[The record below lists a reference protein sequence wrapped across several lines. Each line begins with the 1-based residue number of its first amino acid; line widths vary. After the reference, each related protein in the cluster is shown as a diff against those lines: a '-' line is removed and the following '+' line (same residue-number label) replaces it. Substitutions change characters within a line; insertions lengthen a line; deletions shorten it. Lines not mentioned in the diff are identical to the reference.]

1 MMLAATK
8 NDCFEEQRDFIPLD
22 IMNSPS
28 NKLLQ
33 PGKVPSTP
41 PPHVKQHA
49 STFLGALHEEI
60 LNFAAR
66 MTPTELEQGIRY
78 SVLERVQAAAQM
90 EFPECSVAVFGSTFT
105 GLALPMSDIDL
116 LCKGWGGEEPVSHS
130 QMEFFAKTMIKYGI
144 ATEENLDVI
153 STAQVPI
160 VKFKDS
166 RTQISVDVCFNQT
179 TALDTAKLVKAMCK
193 KFGAFLPLA
202 LFLKFYHH
210 SRSLNETF
218 SGGIGSFML
227 SCMLASM
234 FQSHESRSN
243 SKFNKG
249 LFSEC
254 SVGSWLIEF
263 FHYYGYDF
271 NYSKV
276 VISVAFPE
284 GFQSKTSSQFRCRRQ
299 PYLMSIINPFERT
312 KDLGRNAFMAIWARQ
327 AYRTSYKDLLVAAE
341 VFPQVPS
348 LRLKGGKEH
357 FLVNPTLPIL
367 SQLLPPRHLM
377 TVLRRSVSLK
387 LCPNQFFDKLMFS
400 GQKKKRGRSYNSPG
414 LIKKRRLVVER
425 VKWHYDL
432 TPLQTKKKAN
442 KTNKSDRSRRRIV
455 KAFRRRKPHKRK
467 VFVG

>member
-1 MMLAATK
+1 MKT
-8 NDCFEEQRDFIPLD
+8 DCFEEQRDFIPLD

-33 PGKVPSTP
+33 PVQVLSTP
-41 PPHVKQHA
+41 PPNVKQRA
-49 STFLGALHEEI
+49 STFLGALHEEL
-60 LNFAAR
+60 LNFASR

-78 SVLERVQAAAQM
+78 RVLERVQAAAQM
-90 EFPECSVAVFGSTFT
+90 VFPECHVVVFGSTFT
-105 GLALPMSDIDL
+105 GLALPTSDIDL
-116 LCKGWGGEEPVSHS
+116 LCKGWGSKEPVSHS
-130 QMEFFAKTMIKYGI
+130 QMELFGKTMVKYGLT
-144 ATEENLDVI
+144 AEENLDVI
-153 STAQVPI
+153 STARVPI

-166 RTQISVDVCFNQT
+166 RSQISVDVCFNQT

-193 KFGAFLPLA
+193 KYGAFLPLA

-210 SRSLNETF
+210 SRSLNETY

-243 SKFNKG
+243 SKCNKG

-284 GFQSKTSSQFRCRRQ
+284 GFQSKTASQFRCRRQ
-299 PYLMSIINPFERT
+299 PYLASIINPFERT
-312 KDLGRNAFMAIWARQ
+312 QDLGRNAFMAIWARK

-341 VFPQVPS
+341 VFPKVPS
-348 LRLKGGKEH
+348 RLLEGGKGH
-357 FLVNPTLPIL
+357 LLASPTLPIL
-367 SQLLPPRHLM
+367 SQLLPPKHLT
-377 TVLRRSVSLK
+377 TVFRRSVSLK
-387 LCPNQFFDKLMFS
+387 LCPNQFFDKLIHS
-400 GQKKKRGRSYNSPG
+400 GKKKKRGRSYDSPG
-414 LIKKRRLVVER
+414 LIKKRRYVVER
-425 VKWHYDL
+425 VKWHYNM
-432 TPLQTKKKAN
+432 TPLQEKKKAN
-442 KTNKSDRSRRRIV
+442 RTRRRIV
-455 KAFRRRKPHKRK
+455 KAYNHRKPHKRK
-467 VFVG
+467 VFIG